1 MDQRTSST
9 TRKVSGR
16 AALLARATETT
27 SDAELAALLR
37 VLVQRV
43 DEDLNCLAL
52 IGDALHQHVFGRLFF
67 KKLGLV
73 PVFKVTVQDGEDL
86 LSPNYRTLKAIRQVR
101 KEGCRAYFL
110 LFANGIQLGRLLRF
124 GDSQRVL
131 DTRGRFVVLHDRRL
145 FSPDLHY
152 LWKKIV
158 NVVFVRRYGGRRS
171 SWFELSTVPFP
182 APIQGVMVT
191 RRLDIWRRGAFR
203 QNADLFRD
211 KTSDLQN
218 QTLAVVTFEHVPAS
232 YKLRHVANE
241 HGDVTSGFSGLEVQV
256 MQALAR
262 AMNFVPRLYEA
273 PGASREQW
281 GRRQLDGSLSGL
293 LGEVTSGRAELVL
306 GDLHYSPF
314 HLRLMDLSVPYHSEC
329 LTFLTPEA
337 TTDNSWQT
345 LILPF

>member
-1 MDQRTSST
+1 M
-9 TRKVSGR
+9 
-16 AALLARATETT
+16 LARATETT

-158 NVVFVRRYGGRRS
+158 NVVFVRRPPLVVVRAVHGTVPRAHPGRDGDEAPRHLAQGRLPAERRS
-171 SWFELSTVPFP
+171 F
-182 APIQGVMVT
+182 
-191 RRLDIWRRGAFR
+191 
-203 QNADLFRD
+203 
-211 KTSDLQN
+211 
-218 QTLAVVTFEHVPAS
+218 
-232 YKLRHVANE
+232 
-241 HGDVTSGFSGLEVQV
+241 QV

-345 LILPF
+345 LILPFKPEMWLAVGLALAAGGLTFFVLARCGPAGDEDASRSTPPAATVRAAAAAGGAEETTEERRQRLR